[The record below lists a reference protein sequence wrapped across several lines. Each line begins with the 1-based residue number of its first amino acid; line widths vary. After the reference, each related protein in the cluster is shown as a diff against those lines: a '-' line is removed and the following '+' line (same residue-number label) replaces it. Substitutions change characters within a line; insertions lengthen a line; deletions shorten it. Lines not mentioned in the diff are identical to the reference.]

1 MLVIHKAGVHLRR
14 GDKLLKN
21 IDPDNP
27 ISSFWDYIES
37 LMCCPVMK
45 LLF

>member
-27 ISSFWDYIES
+27 ISSFGIISS
-37 LMCCPVMK
+37 LLCVV
-45 LLF
+45 L